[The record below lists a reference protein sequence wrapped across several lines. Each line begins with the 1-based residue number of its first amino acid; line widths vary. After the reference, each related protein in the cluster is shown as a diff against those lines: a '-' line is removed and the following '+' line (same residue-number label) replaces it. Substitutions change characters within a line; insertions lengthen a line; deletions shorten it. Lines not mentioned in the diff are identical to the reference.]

1 MARPSQQAATPTTRR
16 TRPVKQPPPRAKPAK
31 SPKAPPKPPKA
42 SPLEQLA
49 LFMLEAEGLPAP
61 ITEHRFAAPRR
72 WRFDFAWPAQHLALE
87 IEGGSWVGG
96 RHVRPAGFA
105 KDCEKYAHAVLLG
118 WRVIRVTSDQ
128 LKDGQAMRWVRAA
141 LEG

>member
-1 MARPSQQAATPTTRR
+1 MTATSPTTRR
-16 TRPVKQPPPRAKPAK
+16 TRPVEQPATRAKLAK
-31 SPKAPPKPPKA
+31 PSKAPPKPPKA
-42 SPLEQLA
+42 SPLESLA
-49 LFMLEAEGLPAP
+49 LFMLEAEGLPTP
-61 ITEHRFAAPRR
+61 VLEHRFAAPRR

-87 IEGGSWVGG
+87 VEGGSWTGG

-105 KDCEKYAHAVLLG
+105 ADCEKYAHAVLLG

-128 LKDGQAMRWVRAA
+128 LKDGRALSWVRVA